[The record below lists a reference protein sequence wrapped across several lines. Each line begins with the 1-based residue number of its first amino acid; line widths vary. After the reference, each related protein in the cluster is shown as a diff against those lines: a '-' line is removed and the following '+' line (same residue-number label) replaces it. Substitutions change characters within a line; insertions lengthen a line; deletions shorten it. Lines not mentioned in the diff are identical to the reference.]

1 MIRGANGRKVIFQRF
16 SGRAEGRLFPYPPLY
31 VEPDTD
37 YICFTDDVRIKSSIW
52 EIRVVEDPGQ
62 ADLEQYL
69 KEYTERRELHPKQI
83 QMGELFTASYTDEN
97 IVTVPSLEELPLARF
112 DPQKLVPTADAE
124 GKYIY
129 RRNPVYSE
137 GRYNGRPLLLTIGV
151 PVSNQIDTI
160 DRCLSHIRPLLE
172 QLDAELLVID
182 TGSADGTVEVCRG
195 YGARII
201 AHPWCDNMSAVRN
214 EGIYNARGEWY
225 LSIDDDEW
233 FEDVEEILQF
243 FREGAYQNYDM
254 ASYTQRNYMDSA
266 GTTYEDNHTLRM
278 ARITPGLHFEG
289 RIHDALLV
297 EQGGHDRGCVL
308 RSYAH
313 HYGFVGDRPER
324 SREKFIRNTTLLLED
339 IYEYPMDLR
348 YQFQLA
354 NEFLAA
360 HHNETAM
367 KLFVKVIAQAK
378 EIGSLYQGKGSV
390 VSLMACLYEMDDPRL
405 FSWAEKLNPL
415 FPLTVP
421 EQAFI
426 AWCRESLAFLADR
439 PPEQVLEYYCA
450 YKSGL
455 EEYRKDPVADPYWT
469 HYGLEAVQQER
480 YIMDAEAIAFC
491 TCLDIGREEEA
502 FGILPRISME
512 TIRERRIAVL
522 ASGLAAGDRIYKA
535 VCNKLNTIQWEEW
548 SEEILNAFM
557 AGIRRGRAFG
567 SPQERL
573 CDLLAWLSV
582 PSVISWFEHAGERRK
597 GRAGAWLLEC
607 ALECDIEKTSIQAL
621 GLYAGVLREAYVE
634 YRTTENGK
642 GILYRYLFI
651 LGSFAEQYYNR
662 DLLIDAECCAVSP
675 DIRAV
680 YRMALALADGK
691 ASHENVELLKQ
702 ALAIF
707 PSFHEEIRSILAELK
722 G

>member
-1 MIRGANGRKVIFQRF
+1 MVRGANGRRVIFQRF
-16 SGRAEGRLFPYPPLY
+16 SGRAEGRFFPYPPLY
-31 VEPDTD
+31 VETDTD
-37 YICFTDDVRIKSSIW
+37 YICFTDDIHVKSSIW
-52 EIRVVEDPGQ
+52 EIQIVEEPER
-62 ADLEQYL
+62 ADLEHYL
-69 KEYTERRELHPKQI
+69 KKYTVRRELHPKQI
-83 QMGELFTASYTDEN
+83 QMGELLSAPYTDEN
-97 IVTVPSLEELPLARF
+97 IVTVPSLEELPLAQF
-112 DPQKLVPTADAE
+112 DTQNLAPTADAE
-124 GKYIY
+124 GNYFY
-129 RRNPVYSE
+129 RRNPVYRE
-137 GRYNGRPLLLTIGV
+137 GKYNGRPLLLTIGV

-160 DRCLSHIRPLLE
+160 DRCLSQIKPLLE

-182 TGSADGTVEVCRG
+182 TGSTDGTVEVCKG

-201 AHPWCDNMSAVRN
+201 TYPWCDNMSAVRN

-225 LSIDDDEW
+225 FSIDDDEW

-243 FREGAYQNYDM
+243 FKQGTYQNYDM
-254 ASYTQRNYMDSA
+254 ASYIQRNYMDSA

-308 RSYAH
+308 CSYAH

-324 SREKFIRNTTLLLED
+324 SMEKFIRNTTLLLED

-360 HHNETAM
+360 HYNETAM

-378 EIGSLYQGKGSV
+378 EIGSMHQGKGSV

-405 FSWAEKLNPL
+405 FSWAEKLIPL

-426 AWCRESLAFLADR
+426 AWCRESMAFLTDR

-450 YKSGL
+450 YKSRL
-455 EEYRKDPVADPYWT
+455 EEYQKDPGVVPYGT

-491 TCLDIGREEEA
+491 TCLDMGREEDA
-502 FGILPRISME
+502 LGILPRISME

-522 ASGLAAGDRIYKA
+522 ASGLAAGDGVYKA
-535 VCNKLNTIQWEEW
+535 VCGKLNTIQWEEW

-557 AGIRRGRAFG
+557 AGIRRGRACG
-567 SPQERL
+567 NLQERL
-573 CDLLAWLSV
+573 YDLLAWLSV
-582 PSVISWFEHAGERRK
+582 PSVISWFKHAGERRK
-597 GRAGAWLLEC
+597 GKVGVRLLEF
-607 ALECDIEKTSIQAL
+607 ALGCDIEKTPVQAL
-621 GLYAGVLREAYVE
+621 CLYALVLREAYVE

-642 GILYRYLFI
+642 GILFRYLFV
-651 LGSFAEQYYNR
+651 LGTFAERYYNR
-662 DLLIDAECCAVSP
+662 DLLIDAECCAISQ

-680 YRMALALADGK
+680 YRMAVVLADGRV
-691 ASHENVELLKQ
+691 SHENVELLKQ
-702 ALAIF
+702 ALVLF
-707 PSFHEEIRSILAELK
+707 PSFYNEIRNILAELK